1 MTLKLFA
8 IVLFAIC
15 ILWSSAVDKGD
26 LPLCTDPSIRL
37 QPCANNDTYCGD
49 WKVNKRVYVPNNCH
63 YRKISNADA
72 RKCVGNRTIAC
83 IGDSIIRDM
92 CVGLA
97 MYLSGEKVEEGLDYK
112 FDRKAEISNHF
123 TNATKIGDFK
133 SWTINKDNY
142 NGLLFPKV
150 DENHKTDWHWQV
162 QIWELHANRYLH
174 GHHVE
179 DVLMNKMVH
188 ENPLLRPID
197 FAFWGHGLHDYGW
210 WDSHPFGQRFF
221 DTIVSQWIR
230 VRDTVPTP
238 VVWTSI
244 NPHCLALDPLAK
256 RSFFEKKPG
265 GFEKQ
270 THMAEEGNYVTRKLL
285 REQGLPY
292 YDSAA
297 PLRSPQICNVSSDG
311 VHVKMWVDL
320 VRAQIM
326 LNHLCDENNNWVGDP
341 NRF

>member
-1 MTLKLFA
+1 MYIWLVFVCACVA
-8 IVLFAIC
+8 IMAQS
-15 ILWSSAVDKGD
+15 SSASD
-26 LPLCTDPSIRL
+26 LPLCTDPAIRL
-37 QPCANNDTYCGD
+37 QPCAKNDTYCGD
-49 WKVNKRVYVPNNCH
+49 WKVKERVYVPNNCR
-63 YRKISNADA
+63 YREISNADA
-72 RKCVGNRTIAC
+72 RKCVANRTIAC

-97 MYLSGEKVEEGLDYK
+97 LYLSGEKVEEGLDYK
-112 FDRKAEISNHF
+112 FDKKAEMSTHF

-133 SWTINKDNY
+133 SWKINKGNY

-150 DENHKTDWHWQV
+150 DENHKTDWQWQV
-162 QIWELHANRYLH
+162 QVWELHANEYLH
-174 GHHVE
+174 NHHLE
-179 DVLMNKMVH
+179 DVLMNKMGR
-188 ENPLLRPID
+188 ENPLLRHID

-230 VRDTVPTP
+230 ARDTVPTP

-244 NPHCLALDPLAK
+244 NPHCLAMDPIGK
-256 RSFFEKKPG
+256 FFQKPG

-270 THMAEEGNYVTRKLL
+270 THMAHEGNYVTRKLL
-285 REQGLPY
+285 REKGLPY

-297 PLRSPQICNVSSDG
+297 PLRTPQICDLSSDG

-326 LNHLCDENNNWVGDP
+326 LNHLCDENNNWVGDWKK
-341 NRF
+341 F

>member
-1 MTLKLFA
+1 MMLFNQLL
-8 IVLFAIC
+8 VCLLLFC
-15 ILWSSAVDKGD
+15 IAGFTSAND

-37 QPCANNDTYCGD
+37 KPCANNDTYCGD
-49 WKVNKRVYVPNNCH
+49 WKDRTYVPNNCR
-63 YRKISNADA
+63 YREISNEDA
-72 RKCVGNRTIAC
+72 RKCLKNRTIAC

-112 FDRKAEISNHF
+112 FDKKAEISTHF

-133 SWTINKDNY
+133 TWTINKGNY

-150 DENHKTDWHWQV
+150 DENHKTDWTWQV
-162 QIWELHANRYLH
+162 QVWELHANEYLH
-174 GHHVE
+174 NHHVE
-179 DVLMNKMVH
+179 DVLMNKMGRQ
-188 ENPLLRPID
+188 NPLLRHLD

-210 WDSHPFGQRFF
+210 WDKHPFGQRFF
-221 DTIVSQWIR
+221 DTMVSQWIR
-230 VRDTVPTP
+230 VKEEVPTP

-244 NPHCLALDPLAK
+244 NPHCLALDPLSG
-256 RSFFEKKPG
+256 RSFFQKPG
-265 GFEKQ
+265 GFEMQ
-270 THMAEEGNYVTRKLL
+270 THMAHEGNYVTNKLL
-285 REQGLPY
+285 REKGLPY
-292 YDSAA
+292 YDSAG
-297 PLRSPQICNVSSDG
+297 PLRTPDICKISSDG

-341 NRF
+341 ARF